1 MNLAKEVI
9 VAYGATEKDGVW
21 TIKKNDGYQAV
32 AFEQWADDFGAD
44 VLVRLLP
51 NGKVDVLIGATGT
64 EALKSAEVDL
74 GDGTIITESGEHQ
87 YAKTGTYILKYTF
100 VSEKGTTIKGEKT
113 VVIEAIPT
121 GKGIT
126 SAGDQ
131 ALIFDG
137 VLPYYGSSTA
147 VREQYELK
155 PAAEG
160 EDVWAGIAFD
170 KTFMING
177 LKFVEGKQN
186 KKGGWFAE
194 TPRVEVLV
202 NGEWIAVESVITPVY
217 PGNSVD
223 EQGNSFQQYRFYF
236 DEIACDGVRIIGK
249 AGGTDPYVSIGE
261 LTPRYYGV
269 SADETFN

>member
-1 MNLAKEVI
+1 M
-9 VAYGATEKDGVW
+9 
-21 TIKKNDGYQAV
+21 
-32 AFEQWADDFGAD
+32 
-44 VLVRLLP
+44 LVKLLP
-51 NGKVDVLIGATGT
+51 NGKVEILAGSTGT
-64 EALKSAEVDL
+64 EVLKSAEIDL
-74 GDGTIITESGEHQ
+74 GDGTIITGSGEHQ
-87 YAKTGTYILKYTF
+87 YAKTGTYTLKYTF
-100 VSEKGTTIKGEKT
+100 ISEKGTKVQGEKT
-113 VVIEAIPT
+113 VKIEAIPT

-131 ALIFDG
+131 EIIFDG

-147 VREQYELK
+147 VREQYELA
-155 PAAEG
+155 PSAEG
-160 EDVWAGIAFD
+160 EEVWAGIQFD
-170 KTFMING
+170 QTFMING

-202 NGEWIAVESVITPVY
+202 NGEWIAVKSRITPVY

-261 LTPRYYGV
+261 LTPRYYDV
-269 SADETFN
+269 SATMEFNTND